1 MDIKAKEFTL
11 RRCFSQLLLGMLGV
25 LSAGSTYSVPIV
37 NATSTDPYAGYEL
50 ISRTVLSDENTC
62 ETIAQAKLDLE
73 YSFMLDEVYRQ
84 QREQKQL
91 SFDQKTAALQ
101 LQTSQL
107 ELFTSNR
114 LERVQ
119 ALLLANEHLE
129 RLQEA
134 TAQAKQLYRECTL
147 EDCSAE
153 YEHYKA
159 LRSIEREYEQ
169 GTVNPLETAIAA
181 LDTNIYLLE
190 SDIESLEDDVADLA
204 QFLSQADAAAADLSE
219 KQSLYAATFESMGEL
234 TQFRGYGDIEA
245 FDFVSTA
252 RLLLHREQAYN
263 PINGVPIGIVSSIET
278 LATPLIGN
286 VMSAG
291 VFEWPLT
298 NDSNIAT
305 ALDSQLNQTF
315 NADLYIDEH
324 YTCDMSPEG
333 DVETFIPTFSLMVNV
348 AEDITLLNQYRISVD
363 PQLAVDE
370 LATLIK
376 GVAYLSSAS
385 LAEFS
390 FSESAFLV
398 EAITVSD
405 ETEADLIP
413 GLLARDFLHAL
424 LDQFAVP
431 APDIDNVQCTSQ
443 IASSGCQLAGWWLN
457 GLGADTLP
465 SVTIAPYT
473 IELSDTIKLSEHI
486 FLSMT
491 KDATL
496 PVICAEDEVRENG
509 ECTMASK

>member
-1 MDIKAKEFTL
+1 M
-11 RRCFSQLLLGMLGV
+11 
-25 LSAGSTYSVPIV
+25 LSAANTHSVSAV
-37 NATSTDPYAGYEL
+37 NATSNQAYAGYEL
-50 ISRTVLSDENTC
+50 ISRTVFSDERSC
-62 ETIAQAKLDLE
+62 ETIEQAKLDLE
-73 YSFMLDEVYRQ
+73 YSIMLNEVYRQ

-91 SFDQKTAALQ
+91 SFDQKTAQLQ

-107 ELFTSNR
+107 EAFTLNR

-119 ALLLANEHLE
+119 TLLLAHEHLE
-129 RLQEA
+129 RLQEE
-134 TAQAKQLYRECTL
+134 TAQAKQLYRECTR

-153 YEHYKA
+153 YQHYRD
-159 LRSIEREYEQ
+159 LRKRERDYEQ
-169 GTVNPLETAIAA
+169 GTVNPLEAIIAD
-181 LDTNIYLLE
+181 LDRDIYRLEADIVDLE
-190 SDIESLEDDVADLA
+190 SDVYDLA

-219 KQSLYAATFESMGEL
+219 KQALYTATFESMGEL

-245 FDFVSTA
+245 FDFVNTA
-252 RLLLHREQAYN
+252 RLLLHREQAY
-263 PINGVPIGIVSSIET
+263 PPVNGVPIGIVSSIET

-286 VMSAG
+286 VMPEG

-298 NDSNIAT
+298 NDSSNIAT
-305 ALDSQLNQTF
+305 ELHTLLNQTF

-324 YTCDMSPEG
+324 YTCDISHEG
-333 DVETFIPTFSLMVNV
+333 DVEAFIPTFSLMVNV

-376 GVAYLSSAS
+376 DVAYLSTAT
-385 LAEFS
+385 LETFS

-443 IASSGCQLAGWWLN
+443 MMSSGCQLAGWWLN
-457 GLGADTLP
+457 GLNAEDLP
-465 SVTIAPYT
+465 NVTTSPYT
-473 IELSDTIKLSEHI
+473 IELSDTVKLSERI

-491 KDATL
+491 KDAPL
-496 PVICAEDEVRENG
+496 P
-509 ECTMASK
+509 